1 MVKTIQVPVNED
13 VQRVLEAVKR
23 DYPALD
29 YAEILKL
36 GLSELYRKRE
46 SETQQSWLDSLPE
59 LPVSEEEA
67 QEIADARKE
76 EGRVMSLDEIMAE
89 ASSD

>member
-1 MVKTIQVPVNED
+1 MAKTVQIPLSED
-13 VQRVLEAVKR
+13 VERVLVAMKR

-46 SETQQSWLDSLPE
+46 SEAHKAWLDSLPVLE
-59 LPVSEEEA
+59 ISEEEA
-67 QEIADARKE
+67 AEVAETRKE
-76 EGRVMSLDEIMAE
+76 QGRIMSIEEIMAE
-89 ASSD
+89 ATKD